1 LKNKNKNEGENNY
14 VRYVEIN
21 FVNESNTRLIAE
33 CLIDTGS
40 PISFIKISKVPKD
53 ISKSPVL
60 SLFYGL
66 NKSYLKTYGK
76 VLCYVMK
83 NLDKIHFNLVI
94 VANESMSHDVILG
107 RDFMDAC
114 NLNLNLDT

>member
-1 LKNKNKNEGENNY
+1 LKNKNKKEGENNY

-21 FVNESNTRLIAE
+21 FVNESNQIIAE

-40 PISFIKISKVPKD
+40 PISFIKISKVGY

-60 SLFYGL
+60 SLYYGL
-66 NKSYLKTYGK
+66 NKSYLKTYEK

-83 NLDKIHFNLVI
+83 NLDKNTF
-94 VANESMSHDVILG
+94 
-107 RDFMDAC
+107 
-114 NLNLNLDT
+114 